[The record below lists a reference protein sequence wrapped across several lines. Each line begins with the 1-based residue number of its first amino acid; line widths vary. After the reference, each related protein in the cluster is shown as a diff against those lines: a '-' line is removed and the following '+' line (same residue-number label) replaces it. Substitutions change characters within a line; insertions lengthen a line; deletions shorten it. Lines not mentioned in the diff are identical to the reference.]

1 MGRAKMCNSNRSWHR
16 ATYMASL
23 VSRSTQILEATRS
36 PGFTRDYVKALRG
49 TQDELATG
57 TVEWWRGD
65 KKLVQYRQTKEDI
78 STVFHHLF
86 SRNSGDPLW
95 LPRQIDP
102 KVILDVGAGI
112 GVSSR
117 YLAHR
122 YPKAWVFAFEAI
134 PGHLEILKRNAG
146 WQKRIMV
153 CSYGLGTKNMEYFV
167 SSPGT
172 DDGEDEPDRPL
183 VATDRSG
190 VKRRL
195 ERKSGLQKIQIR
207 EIKSAFK
214 EAGIKR
220 ADVIRLDLTGGEL
233 ELLMA
238 LPPEILRG
246 TAWIYGTLH
255 TDDSM
260 RHLDFKALN
269 FLSEWFEIDVHKPMG
284 AKRYAFDA
292 CNRQISAS
300 YKSFQRERKV
310 DDPTLMSA

>member
-1 MGRAKMCNSNRSWHR
+1 
-16 ATYMASL
+16 MASL

-36 PGFTRDYVKALRG
+36 PSFTRDYVKVMRG
-49 TQDELATG
+49 TEDEWATG

-78 STVFHHLF
+78 GAVFHLLF
-86 SRNSGDPLW
+86 SRADGDPLW
-95 LPRQIDP
+95 LPRSLDP
-102 KVILDVGAGI
+102 KVILDIGAGV
-112 GVSSR
+112 GLSSR

-146 WQKRIMV
+146 WQRRIMV
-153 CSYGLGTKNMEYFV
+153 CPFGLGPKNIEYFV
-167 SSPGT
+167 SSPGVGDT
-172 DDGEDEPDRPL
+172 ETGADEPLVVVDR
-183 VATDRSG
+183 AG
-190 VKRRL
+190 VNRRL

-214 EAGIKR
+214 EFGVKR
-220 ADVIRLDLTGGEL
+220 ADVIHLDLTGGEL

-238 LPPEILRG
+238 LPPDILRG
-246 TAWIYGTLH
+246 TGWIYGTLH

-260 RHLDFKALN
+260 RHLDFKVLN

-284 AKRYAFDA
+284 ARRYAFDA
-292 CNRQISAS
+292 CNRQIAAS
-300 YKSFQRERKV
+300 YATFRRERRA
-310 DDPTLMSA
+310 DDTLEMNG